1 MTMCVGLIYYV
12 PITVDGRE
20 LVGGRTMETSR
31 VDVNNY
37 GKTQGAIHTNRGG
50 GNYHDKPC
58 SPGDRY
64 CKPCNPENPNC

>member
-1 MTMCVGLIYYV
+1 
-12 PITVDGRE
+12 
-20 LVGGRTMETSR
+20 METSR